1 MKIINLQ
8 SENIKRIRAIEIEPD
23 GAIVRITGKNANGKT
38 SVLDS
43 ILYAL
48 GGEREIP
55 SKPIRQGAK
64 KAHISV
70 DLGNMVVDR
79 NFTQKGSYLKVTSK
93 DGKAISSPQKMLDNL
108 VGRLSFDPLS
118 FSREN
123 PKKQADILRELA
135 NLDLSGFD
143 VKEAAMMEERR
154 LAAIAGQTL
163 AARLGA
169 METPSD
175 NLPEQMTDVLVLQN
189 RITQAT
195 KDNAVIDDA
204 ERHIAAITEDA
215 ERLAIQLRK
224 AKDLVASLDADI
236 SRYKAEAVE
245 AAEERVLLGDKQDI
259 SEMAQQMNMTHATNH
274 AIETAAAWRELSD
287 EVKAARENL
296 REQVNAIESLRE
308 ERADII
314 AAATY
319 PLEGLGISDEGEVL
333 FNSLP
338 LAQASLSEQLKISTA
353 VAMALNPELRVLR
366 ITDGSLLDTDSMAVI
381 EDLAKDN
388 DYQVWIEQVDETG
401 EVGFYIEDGTLATI
415 EGEKQDAPV
424 ERN

>member
-1 MKIINLQ
+1 MTIINLQ
-8 SENIKRIRAIEIEPD
+8 SENIKRIKAIEIEPD

-38 SVLDS
+38 GVLDS
-43 ILYAL
+43 I
-48 GGEREIP
+48 
-55 SKPIRQGAK
+55 PIG
-64 KAHISV
+64 
-70 DLGNMVVDR
+70 
-79 NFTQKGSYLKVTSK
+79 
-93 DGKAISSPQKMLDNL
+93 SPQKMLNNL
-108 VGRLSFDPLS
+108 VGHLSFDPL
-118 FSREN
+118 FFFREP
-123 PKKQADILRELA
+123 PKEQADILRRLLRQLA
-135 NLDLSGFD
+135 SLDLSEFD
-143 VKEAAMMEERR
+143 AKEAAMMKERHKSA
-154 LAAIAGQTL
+154 LDCQTL
-163 AARLGA
+163 TARLEEMGA
-169 METPSD
+169 PSD

-195 KDNAVIDDA
+195 KDNAVIDAA
-204 ERHIAAITEDA
+204 ETAIALITDDITRAAIELGHA
-215 ERLAIQLRK
+215 EATAARLH
-224 AKDLVASLDADI
+224 ADI
-236 SRYKAEAVE
+236 SRHKAEAFK

-274 AIETAAAWRELSD
+274 AIETAAAWRELSG
-287 EVKAARENL
+287 EVKAARKDL
-296 REQVNAIESLRE
+296 RERVNALESLRE
-308 ERADII
+308 ARADTI

-319 PLEGLGISDEGEVL
+319 PLAGLRISDEGEVL